1 MKKLI
6 IFDFDDTITDNSY
19 LDYNSFLFASKK
31 LNLILPKKD
40 DILESRKKGMLAKD
54 ITKSYLK
61 KLGKTETFSEYMD
74 LRKQFLQKK
83 SPEYLILKK
92 NFKALL
98 DYLLIQKIEII
109 ICSANNN
116 KKNVIK
122 FLRNNGLKNKF
133 SKILF
138 VGDLGFHLEN
148 NTKNNRLLIKSSL
161 LHHVIRMKNLKKNQI
176 LFIGNSIEDKIAAK
190 KTQINFINYQN
201 KYLPNIKN
209 KKTVYSINELHN
221 MIKKEMQI

>member
-74 LRKQFLQKK
+74 LRKQFLQK
-83 SPEYLILKK
+83 LI
-92 NFKALL
+92 
-98 DYLLIQKIEII
+98 D
-109 ICSANNN
+109 
-116 KKNVIK
+116 
-122 FLRNNGLKNKF
+122 
-133 SKILF
+133 
-138 VGDLGFHLEN
+138 
-148 NTKNNRLLIKSSL
+148 
-161 LHHVIRMKNLKKNQI
+161 
-176 LFIGNSIEDKIAAK
+176 
-190 KTQINFINYQN
+190 
-201 KYLPNIKN
+201 
-209 KKTVYSINELHN
+209 
-221 MIKKEMQI
+221 